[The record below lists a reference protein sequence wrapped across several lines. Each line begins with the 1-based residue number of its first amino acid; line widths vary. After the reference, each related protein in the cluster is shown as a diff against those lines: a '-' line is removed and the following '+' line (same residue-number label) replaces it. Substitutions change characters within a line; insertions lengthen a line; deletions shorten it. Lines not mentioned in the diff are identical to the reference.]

1 MTVVKQIPD
10 KLIYEMDNGK
20 PIYYSGYRDYLS
32 GLKPAEALMGSSILQ
47 GLIISKMVQYLN
59 NILTNNYLVVTNELG
74 VLFSKGNWR
83 LADIAVVERSRVK
96 AINEKYIP
104 VPPNV
109 VFEIDTKAALEDYDN
124 PDDYYT
130 LKTKRYLDFGVDKV
144 IWIYTKNRRIEVS
157 TLSGKEKFTWNDE
170 VLFLDKLSFCLVNI
184 MGDLIE

>member
-47 GLIISKMVQYLN
+47 GVIISKMVQYLS
-59 NILTNNYLVVTNELG
+59 NILTNNYLVITNELG

-124 PDDYYT
+124 PDDYYA

-144 IWIYTKNRRIEVS
+144 IWIYTKNRSIEVS
-157 TLSGKEKFTWNDE
+157 TLSGKEKFSWNDE
-170 VLFLDKLSFCLVNI
+170 VLFLDKLSFCLADI
-184 MGDLIE
+184 MGDLVE